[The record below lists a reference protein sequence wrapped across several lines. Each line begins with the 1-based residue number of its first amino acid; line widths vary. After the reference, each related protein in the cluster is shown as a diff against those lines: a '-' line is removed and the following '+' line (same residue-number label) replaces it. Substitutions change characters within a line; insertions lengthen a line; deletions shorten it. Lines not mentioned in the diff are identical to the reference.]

1 MAASQE
7 SPKCQDSQDFEAS
20 QHLIID
26 SLDSAEQQEV
36 ISDSPEQQEDRGQVE
51 VVSIVENPESSEEK
65 KEDDDDEDIEVITSS
80 RFLKRQKLHLDHP
93 NIPHEDDS
101 EESDD
106 GCRSD
111 KACNLH
117 RRKAMRELLAKA
129 IITRGYELSEAHQD
143 YHKLMRMIY
152 VKVSWDRMEWHISTN
167 NQKLSDAIV
176 RFYREQKWFSRL
188 VIEEDYRFR
197 LFAEG
202 EPLHEILRAY
212 HQCCTK

>member
-1 MAASQE
+1 MAATQE
-7 SPKCQDSQDFEAS
+7 NPKCQDSQDFEAS
-20 QHLIID
+20 QPLIID

-36 ISDSPEQQEDRGQVE
+36 LSDQPEQQEDQSQVDPL
-51 VVSIVENPESSEEK
+51 VEQPESCEK
-65 KEDDDDEDIEVITSS
+65 EVCIQDEDDDIEVIASS

-129 IITRGYELSEAHQD
+129 IITRGYELSPAHQD
-143 YHKLMRMIY
+143 YHKLMRMVF
-152 VKVSWDRMEWHISTN
+152 VKVSWDRMEWQISTT

-202 EPLHEILRAY
+202 EQLHDILRAH